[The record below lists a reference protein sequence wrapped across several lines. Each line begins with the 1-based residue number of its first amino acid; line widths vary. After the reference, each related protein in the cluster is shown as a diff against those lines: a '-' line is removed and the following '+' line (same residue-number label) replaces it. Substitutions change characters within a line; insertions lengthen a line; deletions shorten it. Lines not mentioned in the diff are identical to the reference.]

1 MNGMKR
7 MSRREAIK
15 WVAAATAS
23 MSLLR
28 GKGFA
33 AAPAASGYG
42 TDPKLMEVYKPGDL
56 WPLTLTPQQHRTVA
70 ALCDVILPAD
80 DKSPSASQLNV
91 PDFIDEWISAP
102 YPPQREDKKQVLEGI
117 EWLEKESGKR
127 FKRGFVD
134 LNEDQKQRICDDI
147 CFETK
152 AKTGFKR
159 AAKFFNKFRGLTMG
173 AFYTTQ
179 EGMKDIQYVGNVPLT
194 KFEGPP
200 PEVLAYLKL
209 D

>member
-1 MNGMKR
+1 

-23 MSLLR
+23 ISLLR

-91 PDFIDEWISAP
+91 PDFINKWISAP
-102 YPPQREDKKQVLEGI
+102 YPLHREDNKQELDGIAWMENKSVKKFT
-117 EWLEKESGKR
+117 S
-127 FKRGFVD
+127 GFVY
-134 LNEDQKQRICDDI
+134 
-147 CFETK
+147 
-152 AKTGFKR
+152 
-159 AAKFFNKFRGLTMG
+159 LT
-173 AFYTTQ
+173 
-179 EGMKDIQYVGNVPLT
+179 
-194 KFEGPP
+194 
-200 PEVLAYLKL
+200 
-209 D
+209 